1 MKSSRIN
8 HAKNFRKKM
17 VNVMVSLT
25 KIWQLIETATKSNSE
40 KVELNLEDFK
50 NLTEQTIGTIVYL
63 SII

>member
-1 MKSSRIN
+1 
-8 HAKNFRKKM
+8 M
-17 VNVMVSLT
+17 VPLT

-40 KVELNLEDFK
+40 KVELNLEDFN